1 MMITSSTGKLYIQER
16 NNFYTW
22 MHWPIAT
29 NLGQLVTS
37 NEQWVTS
44 KKCRFAIYLVI
55 DNFFSQTS
63 QNMFVARFQNSHQS
77 QKVIEEK
84 KLLTTFALM
93 CLQPY
98 RNTVQSGA
106 YVRDQWKNK
115 KELQRHLRT
124 DYTFVFTCKT
134 ENQKK
139 TVVTELQ

>member
-1 MMITSSTGKLYIQER
+1 
-16 NNFYTW
+16 
-22 MHWPIAT
+22 
-29 NLGQLVTS
+29 
-37 NEQWVTS
+37 
-44 KKCRFAIYLVI
+44 
-55 DNFFSQTS
+55 
-63 QNMFVARFQNSHQS
+63 MFVARFQNSHQS

-98 RNTVQSGA
+98 RNTAQSGA
-106 YVRDQWKNK
+106 YVRDQSKNK